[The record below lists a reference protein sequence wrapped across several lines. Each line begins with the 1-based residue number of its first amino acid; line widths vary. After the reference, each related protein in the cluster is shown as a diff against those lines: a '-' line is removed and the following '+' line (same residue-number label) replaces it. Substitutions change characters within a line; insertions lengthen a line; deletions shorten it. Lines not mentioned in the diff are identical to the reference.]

1 MPPEINKEEIREI
14 IREEL
19 GELIKSD
26 RFVFF
31 KLLQIMDGRN
41 IKLGTGTGTKFGTS
55 TSEKLAFYNA
65 TPIVQPTTSHG
76 AGAFVENS
84 GTTVNINSRFDGY
97 ILQQIVQALR
107 DVGILA

>member
-41 IKLGTGTGTKFGTS
+41 IKLGTGTGTKFGT
-55 TSEKLAFYNA
+55 
-65 TPIVQPTTSHG
+65 
-76 AGAFVENS
+76 
-84 GTTVNINSRFDGY
+84 
-97 ILQQIVQALR
+97 
-107 DVGILA
+107 